1 MKRKAKVV
9 VEVTFSD
16 LRLMRESLLALRN
29 MLIAEGR
36 HTAPV
41 DEMLERLF
49 SMLAYSTIFSMI
61 RGGVAGLR
69 PRTSYVLQSAFKFI
83 LSTIISRSRTLSFAV
98 ITFSAKLS
106 SIFSCTFRSHVP

>member
-29 MLIAEGR
+29 RLIAEGH
-36 HTAPV
+36 HTALV

-49 SMLAYSTIFSMI
+49 A
-61 RGGVAGLR
+61 
-69 PRTSYVLQSAFKFI
+69 
-83 LSTIISRSRTLSFAV
+83 
-98 ITFSAKLS
+98 
-106 SIFSCTFRSHVP
+106 

>member
-29 MLIAEGR
+29 RLIAEGR

-49 SMLAYSTIFSMI
+49 SQFPEF
-61 RGGVAGLR
+61 LR
-69 PRTSYVLQSAFKFI
+69 ITVLLPYKGENI
-83 LSTIISRSRTLSFAV
+83 KR
-98 ITFSAKLS
+98 K
-106 SIFSCTFRSHVP
+106 

>member
-1 MKRKAKVV
+1 MKRTAKVV

-29 MLIAEGR
+29 RLIAEGR

-49 SMLAYSTIFSMI
+49 A
-61 RGGVAGLR
+61 
-69 PRTSYVLQSAFKFI
+69 
-83 LSTIISRSRTLSFAV
+83 
-98 ITFSAKLS
+98 
-106 SIFSCTFRSHVP
+106 

>member
-9 VEVTFSD
+9 VEVTAFD

-29 MLIAEGR
+29 RLIAEGR

-49 SMLAYSTIFSMI
+49 
-61 RGGVAGLR
+61 
-69 PRTSYVLQSAFKFI
+69 TSWH
-83 LSTIISRSRTLSFAV
+83 V
-98 ITFSAKLS
+98 ICKRRFEKVDERL
-106 SIFSCTFRSHVP
+106 

>member
-29 MLIAEGR
+29 RLIAEGR
-36 HTAPV
+36 HTALV

-49 SMLAYSTIFSMI
+49 AYEKT
-61 RGGVAGLR
+61 ALR
-69 PRTSYVLQSAFKFI
+69 L
-83 LSTIISRSRTLSFAV
+83 
-98 ITFSAKLS
+98 
-106 SIFSCTFRSHVP
+106 

>member
-29 MLIAEGR
+29 RLISEGR

-49 SMLAYSTIFSMI
+49 SHLGKKSNPDIEDHHFIRSQST
-61 RGGVAGLR
+61 V
-69 PRTSYVLQSAFKFI
+69 
-83 LSTIISRSRTLSFAV
+83 
-98 ITFSAKLS
+98 
-106 SIFSCTFRSHVP
+106 

>member
-29 MLIAEGR
+29 RLISEGR

-49 SMLAYSTIFSMI
+49 
-61 RGGVAGLR
+61 V
-69 PRTSYVLQSAFKFI
+69 
-83 LSTIISRSRTLSFAV
+83 
-98 ITFSAKLS
+98 
-106 SIFSCTFRSHVP
+106 

>member
-1 MKRKAKVV
+1 MGAKILLIEKVGVTSSIILYLFFSKRKLPLITAYHLLSLSTEFAHLRSPQVSEIMKSRRDQEMKRKAKVV

-29 MLIAEGR
+29 RLIAEGR

-49 SMLAYSTIFSMI
+49 A
-61 RGGVAGLR
+61 
-69 PRTSYVLQSAFKFI
+69 
-83 LSTIISRSRTLSFAV
+83 
-98 ITFSAKLS
+98 
-106 SIFSCTFRSHVP
+106 